1 MGALQR
7 LASNGSGAKTDLLA
21 SVTQFGGVRRITRNL
36 VAEYLKDIGD
46 EVLTGEVSRIASAR
60 PDTPFGYRFP
70 LTPPT
75 IPGAVKPSPAAALHR
90 VWANVRF

>member
-1 MGALQR
+1 MGSLQR
-7 LASNGSGAKTDLLA
+7 LASNGNGAKSDLLA

-46 EVLTGEVSRIASAR
+46 EVSRIASAR
-60 PDTPFGYRFP
+60 PETPFGYRFP

-75 IPGAVKPSPAAALHR
+75 IPGAVKPSPTTALHR